1 MKKIVTYTGGHPINV
16 DDLDHLGEATA
27 ELNEDIARALTAL
40 GIGNGILWGCTFS
53 GSGTISWTA
62 GAVMYSGEIYR
73 VAAGSAG
80 GTMSSLKL
88 VLNTTYRANN
98 PVPYFDGNNRNVHQ
112 INAATFAASG
122 SLPTME
128 TLDERRFGN
137 LLSDRIAQ
145 HNPFIEVE
153 DADLLNS
160 WVNAES
166 TSKFSY
172 RKVGGKLELSGKIQT
187 GALGSIVYQLPA
199 GYRPAATRVQAVMNI
214 DGSTLGHL
222 LLNIQTNGD
231 IVVGQSG
238 TTGIVHLEGVS
249 VKL

>member
-1 MKKIVTYTGGHPINV
+1 
-16 DDLDHLGEATA
+16 
-27 ELNEDIARALTAL
+27 
-40 GIGNGILWGCTFS
+40 
-53 GSGTISWTA
+53 
-62 GAVMYSGEIYR
+62 
-73 VAAGSAG
+73 
-80 GTMSSLKL
+80 MSSLKL